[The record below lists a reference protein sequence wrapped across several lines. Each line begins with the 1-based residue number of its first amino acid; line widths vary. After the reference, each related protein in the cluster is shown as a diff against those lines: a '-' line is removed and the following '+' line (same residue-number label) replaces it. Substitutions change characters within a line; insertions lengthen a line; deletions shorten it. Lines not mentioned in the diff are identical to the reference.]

1 MTAEQNKATA
11 SLYMEETVT
20 QTIFYQDALIT
31 DGKHIVNVN
40 IPLLNIKS
48 LARIFNHHSPWY
60 DRGEGVKLLVHNVI
74 LRYLLDAVNNFL
86 WQSEDNCINRCVL
99 ARAIIYYVSKWV
111 NVTQPSYREL
121 KSIYNEVNYIDG
133 NFLSNACLEIAV
145 YLVNATSGEVLC
157 ASEFNIGT
165 NGGITATIA
174 IQNEVEDEISNQ

>member
-1 MTAEQNKATA
+1 MIADNNKATA
-11 SLYMEETVT
+11 SLYMEETAT
-20 QTIFYQDALIT
+20 QTMFYQDVSIA
-31 DGKHIVNVN
+31 DGAHVVNVD
-40 IPLLNIKS
+40 IPLLNIKP

-86 WQSEDNCINRCVL
+86 WQSEDNHINRHVL
-99 ARAIIYYVSKWV
+99 TRAIIYYVSKWV
-111 NVTQPSYREL
+111 NIVHPSYREL

-133 NFLSNACLEIAV
+133 NFLRDACLEIAV
-145 YLVNATSGEVLC
+145 YLVNATSGEILC
-157 ASEFNIGT
+157 VSEFNIGT